1 MSSMTTVMRRAISC
15 VTSMAV
21 SCHAIIIIVVVVTF
35 AKEVVFY
42 EAFVCLSLF
51 VFVCLSVSVS

>member
-1 MSSMTTVMRRAISC
+1 
-15 VTSMAV
+15 MAV

-51 VFVCLSVSVS
+51 VFVCLFVCQRFVLQASLTITNSP